1 MMSAI
6 YFSIPVVQWLPYLKH
21 NYDISGLPS
30 DSSSQFYITK
40 TKICWLWSPPL
51 LRLLA
56 PPNNLNSV
64 WSEIKT
70 PALQCWEAR
79 EGNEMLECQTWTMM
93 VWRLGMNRNKI
104 NYLPTSSLPPL
115 LNKHKEISYLHIW
128 GAVYA
133 IRILINN
140 PLSIWSE
147 VVLGLRNSHWDLRP
161 ATYLLPCPVIVAHTH
176 NTQHHLLRT
185 DQ

>member
-1 MMSAI
+1 
-6 YFSIPVVQWLPYLKH
+6 
-21 NYDISGLPS
+21 
-30 DSSSQFYITK
+30 
-40 TKICWLWSPPL
+40 
-51 LRLLA
+51 
-56 PPNNLNSV
+56 
-64 WSEIKT
+64 
-70 PALQCWEAR
+70 
-79 EGNEMLECQTWTMM
+79 MLECQTWTMM

-147 VVLGLRNSHWDLRP
+147 VVLGLRNCCHCPALPSYCCCSHWPCWGLRRRVVKKP
-161 ATYLLPCPVIVAHTH
+161 PVQSRVGCQFSVVSWSWRSEDVATNTVTVMTSCHTGTVTRVPTLWAHH
-176 NTQHHLLRT
+176 SN
-185 DQ
+185 